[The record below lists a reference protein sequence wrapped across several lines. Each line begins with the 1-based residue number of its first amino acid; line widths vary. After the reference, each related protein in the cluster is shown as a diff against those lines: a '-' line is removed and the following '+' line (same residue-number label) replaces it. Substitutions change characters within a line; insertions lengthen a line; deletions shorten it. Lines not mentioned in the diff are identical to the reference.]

1 MMKGSKK
8 IVGRLNE
15 LLSGE
20 LTAAD
25 QYFTHS
31 RMYEDWGL
39 GVLSERIKHES
50 EEELEHADALIKRIL
65 FLDGTPDLSVRAG
78 LKIGSTV
85 AEMMAN
91 DLELE
96 ISVARELKDVIQLAE
111 AEKDFVTREILE
123 DMLKT
128 TEEDHMYWLETQLE
142 LIDKI
147 GIQNYMQSKLG

>member
-1 MMKGSKK
+1 MKGSKK
-8 IVGRLNE
+8 ILGRLNE

-50 EEELEHADALIKRIL
+50 EEELEHADTLIKRIL

-96 ISVARELKDVIQLAE
+96 ISVARELKEVIQLAE

-142 LIDKI
+142 LIEKI

>member
-1 MMKGSKK
+1 MKGSKK
-8 IVGRLNE
+8 IVDRLNE

-65 FLDGTPDLSVRAG
+65 FLDGTPDLSVRSG

-96 ISVARELKDVIQLAE
+96 ISVAGELKDAIQLAE

-142 LIDKI
+142 LIEKI

>member
-1 MMKGSKK
+1 MKGSKK

-50 EEELEHADALIKRIL
+50 EEELEHADTLIKRIL
-65 FLDGTPDLSVRAG
+65 FLDGAPDLSVRTG

-142 LIDKI
+142 LIEKI

>member
-25 QYFTHS
+25 QYLTHS

-78 LKIGSTV
+78 LKIGSSV

-96 ISVARELKDVIQLAE
+96 ISVAGELKDAIQLAE
-111 AEKDFVTREILE
+111 AEKDFVTRKILE

-142 LIDKI
+142 LIEKI
-147 GIQNYMQSKLG
+147 GIQNYTQSKLG

>member
-1 MMKGSKK
+1 MKGSKK

-50 EEELEHADALIKRIL
+50 EEELEHADTLIKRIL

-96 ISVARELKDVIQLAE
+96 ISVGGELKDAIQLAE

-142 LIDKI
+142 LIEKI

>member
-1 MMKGSKK
+1 MKGSKK
-8 IVGRLNE
+8 IVDRLNH

-65 FLDGTPDLSVRAG
+65 FLDGTPDLSVRSG

-96 ISVARELKDVIQLAE
+96 ISVAGELKDAIQLAE

-142 LIDKI
+142 LIEKI

>member
-1 MMKGSKK
+1 MKGSKK
-8 IVGRLNE
+8 IVDRLNE

-50 EEELEHADALIKRIL
+50 EEELEHADTLIKRIL
-65 FLDGTPDLSVRAG
+65 FLDGTPDLSVRTG

-142 LIDKI
+142 LIEKI

>member
-1 MMKGSKK
+1 MKGSKK
-8 IVGRLNE
+8 IVDRLNE

-96 ISVARELKDVIQLAE
+96 ISVAGELKDAIQLAE
-111 AEKDFVTREILE
+111 TEKDFVTREILE

-142 LIDKI
+142 LIEKI

>member
-1 MMKGSKK
+1 MKGSKK

-128 TEEDHMYWLETQLE
+128 TEEEHMYWLETQLE
-142 LIDKI
+142 LIEKI

>member
-1 MMKGSKK
+1 MRGSKK

-96 ISVARELKDVIQLAE
+96 ISVAKELKDVIQLAE

-142 LIDKI
+142 LIEKI

>member
-1 MMKGSKK
+1 MKGSTK
-8 IVGRLNE
+8 IVNRLNE

-25 QYFTHS
+25 QYFIHS

-78 LKIGSTV
+78 LKIGSTA

-96 ISVARELKDVIQLAE
+96 ISVAGELKDAIQLAE
-111 AEKDFVTREILE
+111 IEKDFVTREMLE
-123 DMLKT
+123 GMLKT
-128 TEEDHMYWLETQLE
+128 TEEDHMYWLDTQLE

-147 GIQNYMQSKLG
+147 GIQNYLQSKLG

>member
-1 MMKGSKK
+1 MKGSRK
-8 IVGRLNE
+8 IVDRLND

-65 FLDGTPDLSVRAG
+65 FLDGTPDLSVRTG

-142 LIDKI
+142 LIEKI

>member
-1 MMKGSKK
+1 MKGSKK
-8 IVGRLNE
+8 IVDRLND

-39 GVLSERIKHES
+39 GVLSECIKHES

-65 FLDGTPDLSVRAG
+65 FLDGTPDLSVRSG

-96 ISVARELKDVIQLAE
+96 ISVAKELKDAIQLAE

-142 LIDKI
+142 LIEKI

>member
-1 MMKGSKK
+1 MKGSKK
-8 IVGRLNE
+8 IVDRLND

-65 FLDGTPDLSVRAG
+65 FLDGTPDLSVRSG

-96 ISVARELKDVIQLAE
+96 ISVAGELKDAIQLAE

-128 TEEDHMYWLETQLE
+128 TEEDHMYWLETQLN
-142 LIDKI
+142 LIEKI

>member
-1 MMKGSKK
+1 MKGSKK
-8 IVGRLNE
+8 IVDRLNE

-50 EEELEHADALIKRIL
+50 EEELEHADTLIKRIL
-65 FLDGTPDLSVRAG
+65 FLDGTPDLSARAG

-96 ISVARELKDVIQLAE
+96 ISVAGELKDAIQLAE

-142 LIDKI
+142 LIEKI

>member
-1 MMKGSKK
+1 MKGSKK

-50 EEELEHADALIKRIL
+50 EEELEHADTLIKRIL

-142 LIDKI
+142 LIGKI
-147 GIQNYMQSKLG
+147 GIQNYMNSKLG

>member
-1 MMKGSKK
+1 MKGSKK
-8 IVGRLNE
+8 IVGKLNE

-50 EEELEHADALIKRIL
+50 EEELEHADTLIKRIL
-65 FLDGTPDLSVRAG
+65 FLDGTPDLSVRTG

-142 LIDKI
+142 LIEKI

>member
-1 MMKGSKK
+1 MKGSKK

-123 DMLKT
+123 EMLKT

>member
-1 MMKGSKK
+1 MKGSKK

-50 EEELEHADALIKRIL
+50 EEELEHADTLIKRIL

-96 ISVARELKDVIQLAE
+96 ISVAGELKDAIQLAE

-142 LIDKI
+142 LIEKI

>member
-1 MMKGSKK
+1 MKGSKK
-8 IVGRLNE
+8 IVDRLNH
-15 LLSGE
+15 LVSGE

-31 RMYEDWGL
+31 RMYEVWGL

-50 EEELEHADALIKRIL
+50 EEELEHADTLIKRIL

-142 LIDKI
+142 LIEKI

>member
-1 MMKGSKK
+1 MKGSKK

-50 EEELEHADALIKRIL
+50 EEELEHADTLIKRIL
-65 FLDGTPDLSVRAG
+65 FLDGTPDLSVRTG

>member
-1 MMKGSKK
+1 MKGSKK
-8 IVGRLNE
+8 IVDRLND

-65 FLDGTPDLSVRAG
+65 FLDGTPDLSVRSG

-85 AEMMAN
+85 PEMMAN

-96 ISVARELKDVIQLAE
+96 ISVAGELKDAIQLVE
-111 AEKDFVTREILE
+111 AEKDFVTRKILE

-142 LIDKI
+142 LIEKI

>member
-1 MMKGSKK
+1 MKGSKK
-8 IVGRLNE
+8 IVDRLND

-65 FLDGTPDLSVRAG
+65 FLDGTPDLSVRSG

-96 ISVARELKDVIQLAE
+96 ISVAGELKDAIQLAE

-142 LIDKI
+142 LIEKI

>member
-1 MMKGSKK
+1 MKGSKK
-8 IVGRLNE
+8 IVDRLND

-65 FLDGTPDLSVRAG
+65 FLDGTPDLSVRSG

-96 ISVARELKDVIQLAE
+96 ISVAGELKDAIQLAE

-128 TEEDHMYWLETQLE
+128 TEEDHMYWLETQLG
-142 LIDKI
+142 LIEKI

>member
-1 MMKGSKK
+1 M
-8 IVGRLNE
+8 
-15 LLSGE
+15 
-20 LTAAD
+20 
-25 QYFTHS
+25 
-31 RMYEDWGL
+31 
-39 GVLSERIKHES
+39 
-50 EEELEHADALIKRIL
+50 L
-65 FLDGTPDLSVRAG
+65 FLDGTSDLSVRAG

-142 LIDKI
+142 LIEKI
-147 GIQNYMQSKLG
+147 GIQNLMQSKLG

>member
-1 MMKGSKK
+1 M
-8 IVGRLNE
+8 
-15 LLSGE
+15 
-20 LTAAD
+20 
-25 QYFTHS
+25 
-31 RMYEDWGL
+31 
-39 GVLSERIKHES
+39 
-50 EEELEHADALIKRIL
+50 
-65 FLDGTPDLSVRAG
+65 DGTPDLSVRAG

-142 LIDKI
+142 LIEKI

>member
-1 MMKGSKK
+1 MKGSEK

-65 FLDGTPDLSVRAG
+65 FLDGTPDLSVRSG

-96 ISVARELKDVIQLAE
+96 ISVAGELKDAIQLVE
-111 AEKDFVTREILE
+111 AEKDFVTRKILE

-142 LIDKI
+142 LIEKI

>member
-1 MMKGSKK
+1 MKGSKK
-8 IVGRLNE
+8 IVDKLNE

-39 GVLSERIKHES
+39 GVLSERTKHES
-50 EEELEHADALIKRIL
+50 EEELEHADGLIKRIL

-85 AEMMAN
+85 PEMMAN

-96 ISVARELKDVIQLAE
+96 ISVARELKDAIKLAE

-123 DMLKT
+123 GMLKT
-128 TEEDHMYWLETQLE
+128 TEEDHMYWLETQLD
-142 LIDKI
+142 LIEKI

>member
-1 MMKGSKK
+1 MKGSKK
-8 IVGRLNE
+8 IVDRLNH

-20 LTAAD
+20 LTDAD

-31 RMYEDWGL
+31 RLYEDWGL

-96 ISVARELKDVIQLAE
+96 ISVAGELKDAIQLAE

-142 LIDKI
+142 LIEKI

>member
-1 MMKGSKK
+1 MKGSKK
-8 IVGRLNE
+8 ILGRLNE

-65 FLDGTPDLSVRAG
+65 FLNGTPDLSVRSG

-96 ISVARELKDVIQLAE
+96 ISVAGELKDAIQLAE

-142 LIDKI
+142 LIEKI

>member
-1 MMKGSKK
+1 MKGSKK
-8 IVGRLNE
+8 IVDRLNE

-50 EEELEHADALIKRIL
+50 EEELEHADTLIKRIL
-65 FLDGTPDLSVRAG
+65 FLDGTPDLSVRAR

-142 LIDKI
+142 LIEKI

>member
-1 MMKGSKK
+1 MKGSKK
-8 IVGRLNE
+8 IVDRLNE

-25 QYFTHS
+25 QYLTHS

-96 ISVARELKDVIQLAE
+96 IGVARELKDAIQLAE

-123 DMLKT
+123 NMLKT

-142 LIDKI
+142 LIGKI

>member
-1 MMKGSKK
+1 MKGSKK
-8 IVGRLNE
+8 IVDRLND

-65 FLDGTPDLSVRAG
+65 FLDGTPDLSVRSG

-96 ISVARELKDVIQLAE
+96 ISVAKELKDAIQLAE

-142 LIDKI
+142 LIEKI

>member
-1 MMKGSKK
+1 M
-8 IVGRLNE
+8 VP
-15 LLSGE
+15 
-20 LTAAD
+20 
-25 QYFTHS
+25 
-31 RMYEDWGL
+31 
-39 GVLSERIKHES
+39 
-50 EEELEHADALIKRIL
+50 
-65 FLDGTPDLSVRAG
+65 PDLSVLAG

-142 LIDKI
+142 LIEKI

>member
-1 MMKGSKK
+1 MKGSKK

-50 EEELEHADALIKRIL
+50 EEELEHADTLIKRIL

-96 ISVARELKDVIQLAE
+96 ISVARALKDVIQLAE

-142 LIDKI
+142 LIEKI

>member
-1 MMKGSKK
+1 MKGSKK

-31 RMYEDWGL
+31 RMYDDWGL

-50 EEELEHADALIKRIL
+50 EEELEHADTLIKRIL

-85 AEMMAN
+85 AEMIAN

-96 ISVARELKDVIQLAE
+96 ISVAGELKDAIQLAE

-142 LIDKI
+142 LIEKI

>member
-1 MMKGSKK
+1 MKGSTK
-8 IVGRLNE
+8 IVNRLNE

-25 QYFTHS
+25 QYFIHS

-50 EEELEHADALIKRIL
+50 EEELEHADTLIKRIL

-142 LIDKI
+142 LIEKI